1 MNFIGIWQ
9 KKKKPILAI
18 SADYKNIF
26 TESIAL
32 TKGKIN
38 MEYIKKDIRGAI
50 RNAETICLY
59 NALGTENVIRPVK
72 GQDFSN
78 FCKEGLKG
86 EFNKMVI
93 HHKNGG
99 TTTVEVVNRNA
110 KV

>member
-1 MNFIGIWQ
+1 M
-9 KKKKPILAI
+9 K
-18 SADYKNIF
+18 
-26 TESIAL
+26 
-32 TKGKIN
+32 
-38 MEYIKKDIRGAI
+38 YIKKDMKSVIK
-50 RNAETICLY
+50 NAESIYLY
-59 NALGTENVIRPVK
+59 DITGTENIIKPVK

-99 TTTVEVVNRNA
+99 KTTVEVINRNA

>member
-1 MNFIGIWQ
+1 M
-9 KKKKPILAI
+9 K
-18 SADYKNIF
+18 
-26 TESIAL
+26 
-32 TKGKIN
+32 
-38 MEYIKKDIRGAI
+38 YIKKDMKSAI
-50 RNAETICLY
+50 KNAESIYLY
-59 NALGTENVIRPVK
+59 DVTGTENVIRPVK

-99 TTTVEVVNRNA
+99 TTTVEVINRNV